1 MQQNK
6 PNEIIDQL
14 VSSSNVTKPSH
25 FHSLQ
30 GTAQKGLLWAFILFF
45 LRKKKKKEEKK
56 TWCQNGAWR
65 EWRRLSNLKLSRSND
80 L

>member
-1 MQQNK
+1 MGEMQQNK

-30 GTAQKGLLWAFILFF
+30 GMAQKGLLQAFFCF
-45 LRKKKKKEEKK
+45 LRKKKKRRKKK
-56 TWCQNGAWR
+56 TGARMGLGENGG
-65 EWRRLSNLKLSRSND
+65 D
-80 L
+80 YPI